1 LVIALAAATLA
12 LACEG
17 ADPGPMTMTEDPV
30 QAIHELDQLTARLDS
45 GAAVSNPE
53 FQATME
59 PFAGS
64 VLERWAEDQV
74 QSASSSLNRLRSA
87 LLDRFRVVAPYCA
100 EDGLTRYS
108 MCGDGYVCVAAAQ
121 VIEVRC
127 LWFASTS
134 S

>member
-1 LVIALAAATLA
+1 LVLALAASAA
-12 LACEG
+12 LSCEG
-17 ADPGPMTMTEDPV
+17 AEPGQRMEDPV
-30 QAIHELDQLTARLDS
+30 EAIRGLDQLSARLDA
-45 GAAVSNPE
+45 GAAVGNPE

-74 QSASSSLNRLRSA
+74 QSASSSLNRLRIA

-134 S
+134 N